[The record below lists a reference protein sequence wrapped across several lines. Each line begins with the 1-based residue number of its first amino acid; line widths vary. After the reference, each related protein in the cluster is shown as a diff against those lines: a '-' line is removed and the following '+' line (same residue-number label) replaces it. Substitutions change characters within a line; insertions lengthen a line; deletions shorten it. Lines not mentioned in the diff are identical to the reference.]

1 MGVFHG
7 EAIINWTVHLSSAV
21 FTQMLGSVGQY
32 FYNVKLVDYDPYC
45 NLVYFSLILTDI
57 YVDTM
62 GNLCKFYFPL
72 QSLTAV

>member
-1 MGVFHG
+1 
-7 EAIINWTVHLSSAV
+7 
-21 FTQMLGSVGQY
+21 MLGSVGQY